1 MTIRMVYLVF
11 ARLPGWMALLA
22 RSAASKDATGAEQ
35 PASGAV
41 SSALSL
47 LLRAAG
53 SGGAH
58 RHSPN
63 HELRLYSVRCRADPV
78 ASGTACSMD
87 NLNAFQ
93 SP

>member
-1 MTIRMVYLVF
+1 MVYLVF
-11 ARLPGWMALLA
+11 VRLPGWMALLA
-22 RSAASKDATGAEQ
+22 RSAASKDATGTAQ

-47 LLRAAG
+47 LAAAG

-78 ASGTACSMD
+78 ASGTAWSMD